1 MYEKALL
8 SLEKS
13 AAGDTLLLSRLNETI
28 LRSWIDEMLPRLAG
42 TTVDRY
48 VESLHTI
55 YKWALRNELATD
67 AELFTHIKEY
77 LSTARRE
84 EGNAVSRYKVEVM
97 RRLATERREVI
108 DERTIAIDA
117 YLYAFYQAGLPM
129 DEVVML
135 RFDAEEHGRMPHTAL
150 IRAKYLAPIRRY
162 VFPLQQ
168 RQRTLKKI
176 REELD
181 AHFQLA
187 LASCHVRPG
196 NLSSD
201 DFVVGAWIAAAR
213 ACGISLAEIC
223 ACCRQAQKYARF
235 KGIQPADLSEEQ
247 IEEIKLRVANS
258 IVDRRSY
265 WYALRFLGE
274 VDPVCKEI
282 EQSAR
287 GEYRRIYY
295 PMEEICRKKGKKRIT
310 ESRPTIRNILF
321 LHTMP
326 NVLTAIV
333 SNKTELSRFSVIR
346 NNPSGQ
352 GGYAI
357 IPDAQ
362 MRRFSMLV
370 SNGLEILGEEELQQA
385 EIELGS
391 YVRITEGMFKGY
403 NGRVIKVTRD
413 KNHQV
418 TMLRIQADTFG
429 KEMEQVLG
437 KHLYITIPQGLVSQA
452 VEGTN
457 HDKNQ

>member
-1 MYEKALL
+1 M
-8 SLEKS
+8 
-13 AAGDTLLLSRLNETI
+13 
-28 LRSWIDEMLPRLAG
+28 
-42 TTVDRY
+42 DRY
-48 VESLHTI
+48 VESLQTI
-55 YKWALRNELATD
+55 YKWALRERVATD
-67 AELFTHIKEY
+67 AELFTHIQEYVAVARKEDNP
-77 LSTARRE
+77 T
-84 EGNAVSRYKVEVM
+84 SRYKVKIM
-97 RRLATERREVI
+97 RQLATERRETT
-108 DERTIAIDA
+108 DERAIAIDA
-117 YLYAFYQAGLPM
+117 YLYAFYQAGMPM
-129 DEVVML
+129 DEVIMQ
-135 RFDAEEHGRMPHTAL
+135 RIDSAERTRMPHTSL
-150 IRAKYLAPIRRY
+150 IEEKYMAPIRRY

-181 AHFQLA
+181 AEFQSV
-187 LASCHVRPG
+187 LASYPMRQG

-201 DFVVGAWIAAAR
+201 DFVVGAWIAAAK

-235 KGIQPADLSEEQ
+235 KDIQPAELSNEQ
-247 IEEIKLRVANS
+247 IEAIKLRVANS

-274 VDPVCKEI
+274 VEPVRKEI
-282 EQSAR
+282 ERSAR

-295 PMEEICRKKGKKRIT
+295 PMEEICRKKGKKRII

-326 NVLTAIV
+326 NVLAAIV

-346 NNPSGQ
+346 DNPSGQ
-352 GGYAI
+352 GDYAI

-413 KNHQV
+413 KSHQV

-437 KHLYITIPQGLVSQA
+437 KHLYSTIPQGLVNQA
-452 VEGTN
+452 MEGTK
-457 HDKNQ
+457 HDQNQ